1 MHNSIKFIVKKK
13 FMQILNKYITIL
25 LILGFISSAGHT
37 KEFINE
43 EPVYHVVLIWLK
55 TYRNEMRI
63 NKIISASK
71 ELKNIPGVL
80 EVSTGKV
87 LRSSRVIVDDT
98 FDVSIIIKF
107 ASKEYLKDYL
117 VHPIH
122 IKIANEVIKP
132 LANKITVYDSII
144 QE

>member
-1 MHNSIKFIVKKK
+1 MRT
-13 FMQILNKYITIL
+13 LNKYIAIL
-25 LILGFISSAGHT
+25 IIFGFATSSSYAE
-37 KEFINE
+37 EFVNE
-43 EPVYHVVLIWLK
+43 KPVYHVVLIWLK

-63 NKIISASK
+63 NKIINASK

-87 LRSSRVIVDDT
+87 LRSARVIVDDT

-132 LANKITVYDSII
+132 LANKITVYDTII

>member
-1 MHNSIKFIVKKK
+1 MNTPIFADEYDN
-13 FMQILNKYITIL
+13 Q
-25 LILGFISSAGHT
+25 
-37 KEFINE
+37 E
-43 EPVYHVVLIWLK
+43 EVYHVVLVWLK

-63 NKIISASK
+63 NKIMEASR

-107 ASKEYLKDYL
+107 ASKEYLEDYL
-117 VHPIH
+117 IHPIH
-122 IKIANEVIKP
+122 VKIANEVIKP
-132 LANKITVYDSII
+132 LANKITVYDTII
-144 QE
+144 QK

>member
-1 MHNSIKFIVKKK
+1 MHNSINLYLRNIMKT
-13 FMQILNKYITIL
+13 LNKYIAIL
-25 LILGFISSAGHT
+25 IIIGFVTPSGYAE
-37 KEFINE
+37 EFVNE
-43 EPVYHVVLIWLK
+43 KPVYHVVLIWLK

-63 NKIISASK
+63 NKIINASK

-132 LANKITVYDSII
+132 LANKITVYDTII
-144 QE
+144 Q

>member
-1 MHNSIKFIVKKK
+1 MKT
-13 FMQILNKYITIL
+13 LNKYIAIL
-25 LILGFISSAGHT
+25 IIFGFATSSSYVE
-37 KEFINE
+37 EFVNE
-43 EPVYHVVLIWLK
+43 KPVYHVVLIWLK

-63 NKIISASK
+63 NKIINASK

-87 LRSSRVIVDDT
+87 LRSARVIVDDT

-132 LANKITVYDSII
+132 LANKITVYDTII

>member
-1 MHNSIKFIVKKK
+1 MKT
-13 FMQILNKYITIL
+13 LNKYIAIL
-25 LILGFISSAGHT
+25 IIFGFATSSSYAE
-37 KEFINE
+37 EFVNE
-43 EPVYHVVLIWLK
+43 KPVYHVVLIWLK

-63 NKIISASK
+63 NKIINASK

-87 LRSSRVIVDDT
+87 LRSARVIVDDT

-122 IKIANEVIKP
+122 IKIANDVIKP
-132 LANKITVYDSII
+132 LANKITVYDTII

>member
-1 MHNSIKFIVKKK
+1 MKSIS
-13 FMQILNKYITIL
+13 KYISIFIT
-25 LILGFISSAGHT
+25 LILISLPLKAE
-37 KEFINE
+37 EFKND
-43 EPVYHVVLIWLK
+43 EPVYHIVLIWLK

-63 NKIISASK
+63 NKIINASK

-80 EVSTGKV
+80 EVTTGKV

-98 FDVSIIIKF
+98 FDVSVIIKF
-107 ASKEYLKDYL
+107 ASKDYLNDYL

-122 IKIANEVIKP
+122 VKIANEIIKP
-132 LANKITVYDSII
+132 LANKITVYDTVI

>member
-1 MHNSIKFIVKKK
+1 MKKLNIYIVIFII
-13 FMQILNKYITIL
+13 F
-25 LILGFISSAGHT
+25 GFISSSSYSE
-37 KEFINE
+37 KSSNE

-63 NKIISASK
+63 NKIINASK
-71 ELKNIPGVL
+71 KLKEIPGVL
-80 EVSTGKV
+80 EVSAGKV
-87 LRSSRVIVDDT
+87 LRSSRIIVDDT

-107 ASKEYLKDYL
+107 ASKEHLKDYL

-122 IKIANEVIKP
+122 IKVANDVLKP
-132 LANKITVYDSII
+132 LANKIIVYDSII

>member
-1 MHNSIKFIVKKK
+1 MK
-13 FMQILNKYITIL
+13 ILNKYISIL
-25 LILGFISSAGHT
+25 IVLGLISSVSYAEDF
-37 KEFINE
+37 KNE
-43 EPVYHVVLIWLK
+43 DPVYHVVLIWLK

-63 NKIISASK
+63 NKIINASK

-87 LRSSRVIVDDT
+87 LRSARVIVDDT

-132 LANKITVYDSII
+132 LANKITVYDTII

>member
-1 MHNSIKFIVKKK
+1 MLIGNIVPFIRENILMNNALKIMNKFNKQIVIFIVFTLFSNFTYAEKAEKD
-13 FMQILNKYITIL
+13 
-25 LILGFISSAGHT
+25 
-37 KEFINE
+37 

-63 NKIISASK
+63 NKIINASK

-87 LRSSRVIVDDT
+87 LRSARVIVDDT
-98 FDVSIIIKF
+98 FDVSVIIKF

-122 IKIANEVIKP
+122 VKIANEVIKP
-132 LANKITVYDSII
+132 LAN
-144 QE
+144 

>member
-1 MHNSIKFIVKKK
+1 MKSIS
-13 FMQILNKYITIL
+13 KYISIFIT
-25 LILGFISSAGHT
+25 LILISLPLKAE
-37 KEFINE
+37 EFKND
-43 EPVYHVVLIWLK
+43 EPVYHIVLIWLK

-63 NKIISASK
+63 NKIINASK

-80 EVSTGKV
+80 EVTTGKV

-98 FDVSIIIKF
+98 FDVSVIIKF
-107 ASKEYLKDYL
+107 ASKDYLNDYL

-122 IKIANEVIKP
+122 VKIANEVIKP
-132 LANKITVYDSII
+132 LANKITVYDTVI

>member
-1 MHNSIKFIVKKK
+1 MKSIS
-13 FMQILNKYITIL
+13 KYISIFITL
-25 LILGFISSAGHT
+25 TLISLPLKAE
-37 KEFINE
+37 EFKND
-43 EPVYHVVLIWLK
+43 EPVYHIVLIWLK

-63 NKIISASK
+63 NKIINASK

-80 EVSTGKV
+80 EVTTGKV

-98 FDVSIIIKF
+98 FDVSVIIKF
-107 ASKEYLKDYL
+107 ASKDYLNDYL

-122 IKIANEVIKP
+122 VKIANEVIKP
-132 LANKITVYDSII
+132 LANKITVYDTVI

>member
-1 MHNSIKFIVKKK
+1 MK
-13 FMQILNKYITIL
+13 ILNKYISV
-25 LILGFISSAGHT
+25 LIVLGLVCSTSYAE
-37 KEFINE
+37 EFKNE
-43 EPVYHVVLIWLK
+43 DPVYHVVLIWLK

-63 NKIISASK
+63 NKIINASK

-87 LRSSRVIVDDT
+87 LRSTRVIVDDT

-132 LANKITVYDSII
+132 LANKIIVYDTII
-144 QE
+144 QK

>member
-1 MHNSIKFIVKKK
+1 MKSIS
-13 FMQILNKYITIL
+13 KYISIFIT
-25 LILGFISSAGHT
+25 LILISLPLKAE
-37 KEFINE
+37 EFKND
-43 EPVYHVVLIWLK
+43 EPVYHIVLIWLK

-63 NKIISASK
+63 NKIINASK

-80 EVSTGKV
+80 EVTTGKV

-98 FDVSIIIKF
+98 FDVSVIIKF
-107 ASKEYLKDYL
+107 ASKDYLNDYL

-122 IKIANEVIKP
+122 VKLANEVLKP
-132 LANKITVYDSII
+132 LANKITVYDTVI

>member
-1 MHNSIKFIVKKK
+1 MKSIS
-13 FMQILNKYITIL
+13 KYISIFIT
-25 LILGFISSAGHT
+25 LILIRLPLKAE
-37 KEFINE
+37 EFKND
-43 EPVYHVVLIWLK
+43 EPVYHIVLIWLK

-63 NKIISASK
+63 NKIINASK

-80 EVSTGKV
+80 EVTTGKV

-98 FDVSIIIKF
+98 FDVSVIIKF
-107 ASKEYLKDYL
+107 ASKDYLNDYL

-122 IKIANEVIKP
+122 VKIANEVIKP
-132 LANKITVYDSII
+132 LANKITVYDTVI

>member
-1 MHNSIKFIVKKK
+1 MKRV
-13 FMQILNKYITIL
+13 NKYISVL
-25 LILGFISSAGHT
+25 LIIGFMSTPSFA
-37 KEFINE
+37 E
-43 EPVYHVVLIWLK
+43 EYNTEEQVYHVVLVWLK

-63 NKIISASK
+63 NKIIEASK

-87 LRSSRVIVDDT
+87 LRSARVIVDDT

-107 ASKEYLKDYL
+107 ASKEYLQDYL

-122 IKIANEVIKP
+122 VKIANEVIKP
-132 LANKITVYDSII
+132 LANKITIYDTII

>member
-1 MHNSIKFIVKKK
+1 MKSIT
-13 FMQILNKYITIL
+13 KYISIFIT
-25 LILGFISSAGHT
+25 LILVSLPLKAE
-37 KEFINE
+37 EFKND
-43 EPVYHVVLIWLK
+43 EPVYHIVLIWLK

-63 NKIISASK
+63 NKIINASK

-80 EVSTGKV
+80 EVTTGKV

-98 FDVSIIIKF
+98 FDVSVIIKF
-107 ASKEYLKDYL
+107 ASKDYLNDYL

-122 IKIANEVIKP
+122 VKIANEVIKP
-132 LANKITVYDSII
+132 LANKITVYDTVI